1 MNMTRNI
8 KEGLVV
14 ECGSMFSGKS
24 DAIRRKGKRYEY
36 AGIKAVFIKPDLD
49 NRYDEFSVTT
59 HNGDK
64 VPAISTDIHGSLLSI
79 PEVLSADVI
88 LIDEIQF
95 FKEQVIEDIEQLI
108 QQGKRVYVAG
118 LDLDFKGNP
127 FYITQQLMS
136 IADEVNKHKAVCMS
150 CGEDAYISHKKV
162 QNDKLVELG
171 HSDLYEA
178 LCRSCY
184 NKKNQR

>member
-1 MNMTRNI
+1 MNMTRKI
-8 KEGLVV
+8 KAGLVV

-24 DAIRRKGKRYEY
+24 DAIRRRGNRYGY
-36 AGIKAVFIKPDLD
+36 SGHSVVFVKPDLD
-49 NRYDEFSVTT
+49 NRYDEFFVTT

-64 VPAISTDIHGSLLSI
+64 VPAINTDIHQSI
-79 PEVLSADVI
+79 LKIPDVIKADVV

-95 FKEQVIEDIEQLI
+95 FNKQIIEDIEALI
-108 QQGKRVYVAG
+108 RMGKKIYVAG

-127 FYITQQLMS
+127 FPITQHLMS
-136 IADEVNKHKAVCMS
+136 IADKVVKHKAVCMS

-162 QNDKLVELG
+162 KNDKIVELG

-178 LCRSCY
+178 LCRTCY
-184 NKKNQR
+184 QERNA